1 MQKWEKYMT
10 FKTAEQE
17 WIERVGEKD
26 AVCVSTIGDAR
37 VRP

>member
-10 FKTAEQE
+10 TPQE

-26 AVCVSTIGDAR
+26 AVCVSTIGDTR
-37 VRP
+37 VGP